1 MAGGMLGS
9 AAFGDPGLSGRPAVG
24 NDSPKA
30 LVLLTPP
37 ATILV
42 YSLGPAGVDEPKG
55 NPLSSGEKTRV
66 APSDSERNE
75 NRKSA
80 PLDGGLSW
88 KGGGAGTSPE
98 TFPGQETGSDADG
111 PFAPADSALFDSK
124 LFVARRSGSDALEIP
139 FRPSAPSKSLVKDP
153 DSDGDAAL
161 RWAFTPAEES
171 AFGGPNSLVKSPV
184 CLASLAVGGG

>member
-1 MAGGMLGS
+1 MRIIAQGVPVALGAEVGTTGGAGTCAWPPPNGNWGTSGDGMAGGMVGG
-9 AAFGDPGLSGRPAVG
+9 AAFADPELSGRPAVG

-30 LVLLTPP
+30 LLLLTPP

-42 YSLGPAGVDEPKG
+42 YSLGPAGVDEPKA

-80 PLDGGLSW
+80 PLAAALFW

-98 TFPGQETGSDADG
+98 TFPGQETGSDTDG
-111 PFAPADSALFDSK
+111 PFSPADPALFDSK
-124 LFVARRSGSDALEIP
+124 LFVAPSSGLYALEILLRAP
-139 FRPSAPSKSLVKDP
+139 VPSK
-153 DSDGDAAL
+153 
-161 RWAFTPAEES
+161 
-171 AFGGPNSLVKSPV
+171 N
-184 CLASLAVGGG
+184 